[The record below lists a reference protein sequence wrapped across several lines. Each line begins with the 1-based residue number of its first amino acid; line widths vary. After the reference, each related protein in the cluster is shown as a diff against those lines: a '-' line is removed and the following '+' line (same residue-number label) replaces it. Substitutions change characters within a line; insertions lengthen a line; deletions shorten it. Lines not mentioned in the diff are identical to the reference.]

1 MEYNHQQIEKKWQD
15 KWAETHV
22 FDAKE
27 DYDKKKYYLLVEF
40 PYPSGQGL
48 HVGHPRSYTALDV
61 VARLKRMQGYNVLFP
76 IGFDAFGLPTE
87 RYAIKNHMDPE
98 VVTKKNIETFKHQLT
113 SLGISFSWNR
123 EINTTEPSYYKWT
136 QWIFLQMYK
145 KGLAYKEQMSINWCP
160 DCKIGLANEEVINGC
175 CERCGHTVEHK
186 VKNQWMLAITKYA
199 DKLVDGLDTVQYI
212 EKVKTQQR
220 NWIGRS
226 YGAEINFKTTNGD
239 SVKVYTTRPDTIFGA
254 TYMVLSPEHPL
265 LAKWDLKNK
274 DEVKAYQ
281 EEARRKSDF
290 ERAELN
296 KDKTGVCLEGVKA
309 INPFT
314 NKEIPIFISDYVL
327 MTYGTGAIMSV
338 PAHDTRDYD
347 FAKKFDLPIV
357 EVIKGGDISKEAY
370 TDTAEGE
377 LINSGEYN
385 GLSVAEAKE
394 KILGKLQEMGIGD
407 KKVNFKLRDWVFSRQ
422 RYWGEPIPMVYCE
435 DKWVP
440 MNEKDLPLTLPHVD
454 SYEPTDSGES
464 PLALIP
470 EFVNTT
476 CPNDPSVPGK
486 RETDT
491 MPNWAGSSWY
501 YLRYCDPHND
511 EALADYKKLKYWLPV
526 DWYNGGME
534 HTTLH
539 LLYSRFWHKFL
550 YDIGVVPTEEP
561 YMKRTSHGMILG
573 ENGEKMSK
581 SRGNVR
587 NPDEYVKEYGADALR
602 LYEMFLGDYEKS
614 APWNDDGPKQLR
626 KFVERVIRLLDVTVD
641 GDEIRKEL
649 LPIFHITIKKVTND
663 YLTLKYNTAI
673 AQIMT
678 LVNEI
683 YLTEKIN
690 KCEFKT
696 LITLL
701 NPVAPHITEE
711 LNERLGFDKM
721 ICECEWPQ
729 YDEDLTVLQTIEI
742 PVQINGKVIE
752 RIKIERDMEEAK
764 VIELALA
771 LEDIKSKTEGKTI
784 VKKIF
789 VPNKILNIV
798 VK

>member
-1 MEYNHQQIEKKWQD
+1 MNYDHLAIEKKWQD
-15 KWAETHV
+15 RWAQTHV
-22 FDAKE
+22 FDAVE
-27 DYDKKKYYLLVEF
+27 DYSKKKYYLLVEF

-87 RYAIKNHMDPE
+87 RFAIKNHMNPE
-98 VVTKKNIETFKHQLT
+98 EVTKNNIATFKKQLT
-113 SLGISFSWNR
+113 SLGISFSWDR

-145 KGLAYKEQMSINWCP
+145 HNLAYKKEMTINWCP
-160 DCKIGLANEEVINGC
+160 DCKIGLANEEVVDGK
-175 CERCGHTVEHK
+175 CERCGAAVEHR

-199 DKLVDGLDTVQYI
+199 DRLVDGLDTVNYI
-212 EKVKTQQR
+212 DKVKLQQK

-226 YGAEINFKTTNGD
+226 YGAEIRFKTTNDD
-239 SVKVYTTRPDTIFGA
+239 SVLVYTTRPDTIFGA
-254 TYMVLSPEHPL
+254 TYLVLSPEHE
-265 LAKWDLKNK
+265 KLKNWNITNRE
-274 DEVKAYQ
+274 EVEAYQ
-281 EEARRKSDF
+281 KEARMKSDF

-296 KDKTGVCLEGVKA
+296 KEKTGIKLEGVTA

-327 MTYGTGAIMSV
+327 TTYGTGAIMSV
-338 PAHDTRDYD
+338 PAHDTRDFE
-347 FAKKFDLPIV
+347 FAKKFNLPIV
-357 EVIKGGDISKEAY
+357 EVIKGGNVEEQPY
-370 TDTAEGE
+370 TDTTTGV
-377 LINSGEYN
+377 LVNSGKYD
-385 GLSVAEAKE
+385 GLSVEEAKE
-394 KILGKLQEMGIGD
+394 EIIAKVEADGIGNR
-407 KKVNFKLRDWVFSRQ
+407 KTNFKLRDWVFSRQ
-422 RYWGEPIPMVYCE
+422 RYWGEPIPMVNC
-435 DKWVP
+435 DGKWVM

-464 PLALIP
+464 PLALLKD
-470 EFVNTT
+470 FVETT
-476 CPNDPSVPGK
+476 CPNDPTKKGI

-511 EALADYKKLKYWLPV
+511 KELADYKKLQYWLPV

-561 YMKRTSHGMILG
+561 YMRRTSHGMILG
-573 ENGEKMSK
+573 SNGEKMSK

-587 NPDEYVKEYGADALR
+587 NPDEYVKNYGADALR

-626 KFVERVIRLLDVTVD
+626 KFIERVVRLLDVTED
-641 GDEIRKEL
+641 GDEIREEL
-649 LPIFHITIKKVTND
+649 VPNFHFTIKKVTND

-678 LVNEI
+678 LVNDI
-683 YLTEKIN
+683 YLTGKITR
-690 KCEFKT
+690 KEFKI

-711 LNERLGFDKM
+711 LNEKLGYKTM
-721 ICECEWPQ
+721 ICEGSWPE
-729 YDEDLTVLQTIEI
+729 YDEALTIKDTIEI
-742 PVQINGKVIE
+742 PVQINGKVVE
-752 RIKIERDMEEAK
+752 RMIINRDETEENVLNAAMENETVKAKIE
-764 VIELALA
+764 
-771 LEDIKSKTEGKTI
+771 GKNI

-789 VPNKILNIV
+789 VANKILNIV
-798 VK
+798 IK